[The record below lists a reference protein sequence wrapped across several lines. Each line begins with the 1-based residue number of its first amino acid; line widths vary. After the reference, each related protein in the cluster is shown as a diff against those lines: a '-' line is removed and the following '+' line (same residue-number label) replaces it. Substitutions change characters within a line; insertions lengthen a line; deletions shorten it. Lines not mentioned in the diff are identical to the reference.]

1 MMDADPGS
9 RSDSTLEPRHLL
21 VLPVLGSHED
31 GVIDWPMRTMAVA
44 PQSTCWYTLPVLGSR
59 EDGVLDW
66 PMRTMAVAPQPIA
79 DRPLSERF
87 EQYPASNDA
96 DDENEESEKQTYQ
109 ASDLL
114 KASTVTARPNS
125 ETKTE
130 ETATAP

>member
-1 MMDADPGS
+1 MAH
-9 RSDSTLEPRHLL
+9 DSGFPVHLL
-21 VLPVLGSHED
+21 VLPVLGS
-31 GVIDWPMRTMAVA
+31 
-44 PQSTCWYTLPVLGSR
+44 R
-59 EDGVLDW
+59 ENEVLDW

-79 DRPLSERF
+79 DQPLSERF

-96 DDENEESEKQTYQ
+96 DDENEESEKQPYQ

-114 KASTVTARPNS
+114 KAFTVTACANV